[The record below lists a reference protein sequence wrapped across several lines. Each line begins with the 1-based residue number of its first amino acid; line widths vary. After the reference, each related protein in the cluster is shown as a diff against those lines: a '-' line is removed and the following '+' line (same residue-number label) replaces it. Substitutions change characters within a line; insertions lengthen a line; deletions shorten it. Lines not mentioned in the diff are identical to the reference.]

1 MSGDGESSRGQTGL
15 EDIHDDSLIP
25 EQTSTEIV
33 LDQLHA
39 RWRFIAGI
47 VVMLITSGTL
57 YYVDGRLSMDA
68 LVFAVMALLMLVYF
82 VITLW
87 SDLRLE

>member
-15 EDIHDDSLIP
+15 EDIHDESLIP
-25 EQTSTEIV
+25 EKTRAEIV
-33 LDQLHA
+33 LDKLHE
-39 RWRFIAGI
+39 RWRFIGGI
-47 VVMLITSGTL
+47 VVMLFTSGAL
-57 YYVDGRLSMDA
+57 YYVDGRFSLDA

-82 VITLW
+82 LVTLW